1 MKKKAGVIVG
11 IVIVLAGLLLVAA
24 MKLAP
29 VLGIYIVPPSPQ
41 SYAARALTYMEQGMY
56 ADTEEWER
64 CRTETLEQ
72 LKTAT
77 SYEDT
82 YSALEAAV
90 KVAGGKHSFFTAPGT
105 QSGGADEV
113 ILPETSIQEDV
124 LVITLPA
131 FMGSQEEGQRYAK
144 TVLDALREQITMK
157 GIILDLRGNTGGD
170 MGPMVSAVS
179 PLLPDGEL
187 LYFNIRGHQ
196 TPVTLTNGKVAGGGT
211 AVEMEA
217 FKLTGAEQMPIAIL
231 TDDQTA
237 SSAEATLLC
246 FRGMENVKTFGTAT
260 AGYASCNSVCYLY
273 DGAMLG
279 ITIGSDVARTGE
291 VFCDEP
297 ILPDVKSNTPME
309 DAMAWIRER

>member
-1 MKKKAGVIVG
+1 MKKKAGAIAG
-11 IVIVLAGLLLVAA
+11 ITVVLVGLLLVMA

-29 VLGIYIVPPSPQ
+29 MLGIYIVPPSPQ
-41 SYAARALTYMEQGMY
+41 SYAERALAYMEQGMY

-64 CRTETLEQ
+64 CRTETMELVQ
-72 LKTAT
+72 TAK
-77 SYEDT
+77 SYEET

-90 KVAGGKHSFFTAPGT
+90 RIAGGKHSFFTAPGT
-105 QSGGADEV
+105 QSGGTDEV
-113 ILPETSIQEDV
+113 MMPETSMQDDI

-131 FMGSQEEGQRYAK
+131 FMGSKEEGQQYAER
-144 TVLDALREQITMK
+144 VLDALREQTTMK

-196 TPVTLTNGKVAGGGT
+196 TPVTLNNGRVTGGGT

-217 FKLTGAEQMPIAIL
+217 FKLTGAEQLPLAIL
-231 TDDQTA
+231 TDDLTA

-246 FRGMENVKTFGTAT
+246 FRGMEHVKTFGAGT

-291 VFCDEP
+291 EFCDKP
-297 ILPDVKSNTPME
+297 ILPDVNSDTPME
-309 DAMAWIRER
+309 DAMAWISQE